1 MNNPILF
8 VSLGPG
14 DAEMMTLKACNA
26 LRQADVILLPAT
38 RSADGSL
45 TSRAN
50 DVVRT
55 ALALTAKP
63 ERTDGPEQ
71 PQICLYPLPMKT
83 DRRAAHAVYDEM
95 KADALRWQCE
105 GRRVVI
111 GVEGDI
117 SIYASVHYLL
127 DELAA
132 EGIATEQ
139 MEGIPSFIA
148 GAAAARLSLISGQE
162 RLLVVPGNLR
172 AAEVEPLLESRHVLV
187 VMKLSQCEAE
197 VKAFM
202 RAHPGREYHY
212 FENISLPEACHL
224 TDCEAILGRRFPYFS
239 QLLIK

>member
-1 MNNPILF
+1 MQLAANNSVLF
-8 VSLGPG
+8 CKEPLQIFLEGRIDYASVRDDGCHQLMVG
-14 DAEMMTLKACNA
+14 DIKGGIETFH
-26 LRQADVILLPAT
+26 LRQSHGLLVPVYA
-38 RSADGSL
+38 
-45 TSRAN
+45 
-50 DVVRT
+50 
-55 ALALTAKP
+55 
-63 ERTDGPEQ
+63 
-71 PQICLYPLPMKT
+71 LPMKA
-83 DRRAAHAVYDEM
+83 DRTAARAVYERM
-95 KADALRWQCE
+95 KADARRWQAE
-105 GRRVVI
+105 GKRVAI

>member
-14 DAEMMTLKACNA
+14 DAEMITLKACNA

-38 RSADGSL
+38 RRADGSL

-55 ALALTAKP
+55 AMAITEKP

-127 DELAA
+127 DSMAD
-132 EGIATEQ
+132 EGVDVEQ
-139 MEGIPSFIA
+139 VAGIPSFIA
-148 GAAAARLSLISGQE
+148 SAAAARQSLISGSE
-162 RLLVVPGNLR
+162 RLLVVPGN
-172 AAEVEPLLESRHVLV
+172 VEATELEQLLASGHVVV
-187 VMKLSQCEAE
+187 VMKLSQCEAA

-202 RAHPGREYHY
+202 HANPHRQYHY
-212 FENISLPEACHL
+212 FENTGMPQALYL
-224 TDCEAILGRRFPYFS
+224 TDVEQIAAHHFPYFS
-239 QLLIK
+239 QLIIK

>member
-1 MNNPILF
+1 MNPICF

-14 DAEMMTLKACNA
+14 DPDLLTLKACRA
-26 LRQADVILLPAT
+26 LRQADIIMLPAT
-38 RSADGSL
+38 GRPDGAQ
-45 TSRAN
+45 TSRAL
-50 DVVRT
+50 T
-55 ALALTAKP
+55 ITKHILSSALPDAAAP
-63 ERTDGPEQ
+63 DIR
-71 PQICLYPLPMKT
+71 LYALPMKA
-83 DRRAAHAVYDEM
+83 DRTVARTVYERM
-95 KADALRWQCE
+95 KADARRWQAE
-105 GRRVVI
+105 GKRVAI

-139 MEGIPSFIA
+139 TEGIPSFIA

-224 TDCEAILGRRFPYFS
+224 TDCEAILGRGFPYFS